1 MSSSTHSHAGSHKLP
16 GNCTLEKALET
27 VVGVFHQ
34 YSIRQGEIDQL
45 SLSEFSTLLQEQAPS
60 FLETCNRNK
69 SGYLENLFQET
80 DLNNDKELSFEEFT
94 VVLSKLA
101 DDVHRISHG
110 SQRCGP
116 DRD

>member
-27 VVGVFHQ
+27 VVGIFHQ

-60 FLETCNRNK
+60 FLETCVS
-69 SGYLENLFQET
+69 SGGTIPWEWG
-80 DLNNDKELSFEEFT
+80 SG
-94 VVLSKLA
+94 
-101 DDVHRISHG
+101 HG
-110 SQRCGP
+110 E
-116 DRD
+116 